1 MQSVGNFFGG
11 LTSSVSGAMGA
22 TGANSSKKNNTK
34 VTGLGSN
41 IAPGN
46 THVPNSSATG
56 GMGTP
61 SQRGG
66 RSNKNRKNKNK
77 NKNKSNKNKS
87 NKNKSNKNR
96 NRKNK
101 TRKNRSC

>member
-1 MQSVGNFFGG
+1 MFSSA
-11 LTSSVSGAMGA
+11 TSAVTGAVGA
-22 TGANSSKKNNTK
+22 TGANSPKKNNTK

-41 IAPGN
+41 IAPDN
-46 THVPNSSATG
+46 THVNNSTATG

-61 SQRGG
+61 SQKGG
-66 RSNKNRKNKNK
+66 RSNRKNKNK
-77 NKNKSNKNKS
+77 NKSNKNKSNKNKS

>member
-22 TGANSSKKNNTK
+22 TGANSSKKNNK
-34 VTGLGSN
+34 VTGLGPE
-41 IAPGN
+41 IAAGN
-46 THVPNSSATG
+46 THVTNSGATG

-61 SQRGG
+61 SQKGG
-66 RSNKNRKNKNK
+66 RSNRKNKNK
-77 NKNKSNKNKS
+77 NKSNKNKSNKNKS

>member
-66 RSNKNRKNKNK
+66 RSNRKNKNK
-77 NKNKSNKNKS
+77 SNKNKSNKNKS

>member
-66 RSNKNRKNKNK
+66 RSNRK